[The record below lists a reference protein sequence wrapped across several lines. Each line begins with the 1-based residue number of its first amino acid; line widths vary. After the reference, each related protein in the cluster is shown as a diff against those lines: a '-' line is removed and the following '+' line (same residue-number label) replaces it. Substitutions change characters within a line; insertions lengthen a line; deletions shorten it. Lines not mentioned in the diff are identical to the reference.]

1 MRRFFIDSTPNVNG
15 KIDVC
20 GDEARHMLTVL
31 RMKQGDKLILV
42 SGDGSEYDAVIS
54 SCGKESV
61 ELDVVLH
68 RICSAE
74 PSVNVTLFQ
83 CLPKA
88 AKLDTVVQKCVEL
101 GVHDIQLVYSARCIV
116 KPENND
122 NKLTRL
128 NRISQEAAK
137 QSGRGIAPCVKQTIN
152 LNECSFSDYD
162 LVIVAYENEQE
173 FTLKQLLRSKL
184 EYCPSN
190 IAVVIGPEGGFE
202 RAEVDNILKNQNAF
216 SVTLGRRILRTET
229 AGMAL
234 IAMLMYEMEE

>member
-1 MRRFFIDSTPNVNG
+1 MRRFFIDSIPNVNA
-15 KIDVC
+15 KINVC

-31 RMKQGDKLILV
+31 RMKQGDRLILV

-54 SCGKESV
+54 SCSKESV
-61 ELDVVLH
+61 ELNVASQ

-88 AKLDTVVQKCVEL
+88 AKLDVVVQKCVEL

-116 KPENND
+116 KPENGE

-137 QSGRGIAPCVKQTIN
+137 QSGRGIAPCVKKTIN
-152 LNECSFSDYD
+152 LSDCSFDNYD

-173 FTLKQLLRSKL
+173 LTLKRLLSSELK
-184 EYCPSN
+184 YHPSN
-190 IAVVIGPEGGFE
+190 IAIVIGPEGGFE
-202 RAEVDNILKNQNAF
+202 RAEVDRILKNKNAF